1 MKWTRSLKVSVETL
15 WAHRLRTILSLL
27 GIVIGIA
34 TVTVMAAVGN
44 GSERSVMDGI
54 ERMGTNLISVTAG
67 KVAVFG
73 GRERQGSLVTTLLPQ
88 DAAGIQSATEDLVS
102 LVAPV
107 QSRKLTV
114 KFEDIGLKTS
124 VVGTTAAFLGIRNL
138 RLQQGQMFDEQD
150 DRASRRVAV
159 IGQTLVR
166 DLFVGR
172 NPVGQQLRIGK
183 VPFEIV
189 GTLAPAGV
197 DISGSDQDDQI
208 LIPLRTAM
216 RRVFNVIYVNNI
228 YVQARSEHAM
238 DGAATRVREVLRDR
252 HRLREGKADDFTIQN
267 QAELMRVQQEAQRTM
282 TSLTV
287 GVASVSLVVG
297 GVGILATMLMSVR
310 ERVREIGLRRAR
322 GARRSDILLQFL
334 LEAMLLSVAGGL
346 AGAVVG
352 ALTIPIVAHLGSWE
366 AVVSPATLVLAVGC
380 SALVGLIFG
389 TVPARRASMAAPVNA
404 LRAE

>member
-1 MKWTRSLKVSVETL
+1 
-15 WAHRLRTILSLL
+15 
-27 GIVIGIA
+27 
-34 TVTVMAAVGN
+34 
-44 GSERSVMDGI
+44 
-54 ERMGTNLISVTAG
+54 
-67 KVAVFG
+67 
-73 GRERQGSLVTTLLPQ
+73 
-88 DAAGIQSATEDLVS
+88 
-102 LVAPV
+102 
-107 QSRKLTV
+107 
-114 KFEDIGLKTS
+114 
-124 VVGTTAAFLGIRNL
+124 
-138 RLQQGQMFDEQD
+138 
-150 DRASRRVAV
+150 
-159 IGQTLVR
+159 
-166 DLFVGR
+166 
-172 NPVGQQLRIGK
+172 
-183 VPFEIV
+183 V

-238 DGAATRVREVLRDR
+238 DGAAARVREVLRDR

-310 ERVREIGLRRAR
+310 ERVREIGLRRAL

-352 ALTIPIVAHLGSWE
+352 ALTIPIVAHRGSWE